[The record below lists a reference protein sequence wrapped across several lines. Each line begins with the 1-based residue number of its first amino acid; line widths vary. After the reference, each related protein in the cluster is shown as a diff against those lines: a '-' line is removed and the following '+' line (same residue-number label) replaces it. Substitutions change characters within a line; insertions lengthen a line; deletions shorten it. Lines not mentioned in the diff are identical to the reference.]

1 MKFFGRFVRGK
12 GFALLFALFSV
23 FSVCYVSERMGR
35 LLESLFSYQCKR
47 WIFAVLFVFMSYMFL
62 YINSKKE
69 KKKTRSLYEF
79 CSVFLCFLLYLVML
93 LWVYDLADW
102 LFQIDQDSFYMIPV
116 IGSILITGYGFCH
129 AKKLYIKEYDI
140 PLEHFQKEKKI
151 VLLSDIHVGTFVD
164 VRQLRKIVSTVNEI
178 KADMVLI
185 AGDLFDVEAFAYCKK
200 EEIAAELQKLS
211 PSGSVYAVLGNH
223 DPKSETGEMR
233 KFFKEARIEFLVD
246 ERRETE
252 DFVLIGRDDS
262 TTNPDREALDKLL
275 QRGQE
280 YKPKI
285 VLDHNPTGI
294 KDAVEQDVDLVL
306 CGHTHK
312 GQFFPADLFTKL
324 AYGKQGFYGY
334 FKEGKTQSVVTSG
347 AGYFQM
353 PMRIGSNSEIVV
365 LHVSGK

>member
-1 MKFFGRFVRGK
+1 MRFFGKFVRGK
-12 GFALLFALFSV
+12 GFAALFALFSM

-35 LLESLFSYQCKR
+35 LLECFFSCPCKW
-47 WIFAVLFVFMSYMFL
+47 WIFAVLFVFMGYMFL

-69 KKKTRSLYEF
+69 KKKTRNLYEF

-102 LFQIDQDSFYMIPV
+102 LFQIDKDSFYMIPV
-116 IGSILITGYGFCH
+116 ICAVLITGYGFCH
-129 AKKLYIKEYDI
+129 AKKLYVKEYDI

-164 VRQLRKIVSTVNEI
+164 VRQLRKIISTVNEI
-178 KADMVLI
+178 QADMVFI

-211 PSGSVYAVLGNH
+211 PKGNVYAVLGNH

-233 KFFKEARIEFLVD
+233 KFFKEAHIEFLVD

-252 DFVLIGRDDS
+252 DFLLVGRDDS

-275 QRGQE
+275 QRRQE
-280 YKPKI
+280 YKPEI

-294 KDAVEQDVDLVL
+294 KEAVEQEVALVL

-312 GQFFPADLFTKL
+312 GQFFPADVFTKW

-334 FKEGKTQSVVTSG
+334 FREGKTQSVVSSG

-353 PMRIGSNSEIVV
+353 PMRIGSNSEIVI
-365 LHVSGK
+365 LHVRGK

>member
-1 MKFFGRFVRGK
+1 
-12 GFALLFALFSV
+12 
-23 FSVCYVSERMGR
+23 
-35 LLESLFSYQCKR
+35 
-47 WIFAVLFVFMSYMFL
+47 
-62 YINSKKE
+62 
-69 KKKTRSLYEF
+69 
-79 CSVFLCFLLYLVML
+79 
-93 LWVYDLADW
+93 
-102 LFQIDQDSFYMIPV
+102 
-116 IGSILITGYGFCH
+116 
-129 AKKLYIKEYDI
+129 
-140 PLEHFQKEKKI
+140 
-151 VLLSDIHVGTFVD
+151 
-164 VRQLRKIVSTVNEI
+164 
-178 KADMVLI
+178 
-185 AGDLFDVEAFAYCKK
+185 
-200 EEIAAELQKLS
+200 
-211 PSGSVYAVLGNH
+211 
-223 DPKSETGEMR
+223 MR

>member
-1 MKFFGRFVRGK
+1 MRFFGKFVRGK
-12 GFALLFALFSV
+12 GFAALFALFSM

-35 LLESLFSYQCKR
+35 LLECFFSCSCKW
-47 WIFAVLFVFMSYMFL
+47 WIFAVLFVFMGYMFL

-69 KKKTRSLYEF
+69 KKKTRNLYEF

-102 LFQIDQDSFYMIPV
+102 LFQIDKDSFYMIPV
-116 IGSILITGYGFCH
+116 IGAILITGYGFCH
-129 AKKLYIKEYDI
+129 AKKLYVKEYDI
-140 PLEHFQKEKKI
+140 PLEHFQKEKRI
-151 VLLSDIHVGTFVD
+151 VLLSDIHMGTFVD
-164 VRQLRKIVSTVNEI
+164 VRQLRKIISTVNEI
-178 KADMVLI
+178 QADMVFI

-211 PSGSVYAVLGNH
+211 PKGNVYAILGNH

-233 KFFKEARIEFLVD
+233 KFFKEARVEFLVD

-252 DFVLIGRDDS
+252 DFVLVGRDDS

-275 QRGQE
+275 QRRQE
-280 YKPKI
+280 YKPEI

-294 KDAVEQDVDLVL
+294 KEAVEQEVALVL

-312 GQFFPADLFTKL
+312 GQFFPADVFTKL

-334 FKEGKTQSVVTSG
+334 FREGKTQSVVSSG

-365 LHVSGK
+365 LHVRGK